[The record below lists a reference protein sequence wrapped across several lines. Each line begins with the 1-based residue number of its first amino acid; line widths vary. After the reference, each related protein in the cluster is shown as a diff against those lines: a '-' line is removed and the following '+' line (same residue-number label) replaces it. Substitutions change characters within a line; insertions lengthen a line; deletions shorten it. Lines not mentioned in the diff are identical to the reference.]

1 MFFASHPSVYT
12 LPGTW
17 EPQPDV
23 VFDPTYLLASA
34 AVVFATAAIISVISI
49 KQKRKRAQLTYYFI
63 MKEFDYDLD
72 YKSLDFSNAKTRK
85 LYRIGRGE
93 QGVLLVRPYTNDIC
107 AHWRFKTPDE
117 AVRSSNKIFAMYL
130 DYRDG
135 KDFIGMDMCRKF
147 LEMGFTRARRY
158 ANHNS
163 GRKYKKGT
171 KEILPQEEDHMTSK
185 YAESAR
191 IFKKVRDIVAKSE
204 TYVTMRKSWRLEE

>member
-1 MFFASHPSVYT
+1 
-12 LPGTW
+12 
-17 EPQPDV
+17 
-23 VFDPTYLLASA
+23 
-34 AVVFATAAIISVISI
+34 
-49 KQKRKRAQLTYYFI
+49 
-63 MKEFDYDLD
+63 MKEFDYELD
-72 YKSLDFSNAKTRK
+72 YKRLSFTDEETRK

-117 AVRSSNKIFAMYL
+117 AVKSSNKIFSMYL

-147 LEMGFTRARRY
+147 LEMGFTRSRRY

-171 KEILPQEEDHMTSK
+171 REVLPQEEDHMTSK

-191 IFKKVRDIVAKSE
+191 IFKNVRDIVAKND
-204 TYVTMRKSWRLEE
+204 TYVKMRKNWRASE

>member
-1 MFFASHPSVYT
+1 
-12 LPGTW
+12 
-17 EPQPDV
+17 
-23 VFDPTYLLASA
+23 
-34 AVVFATAAIISVISI
+34 
-49 KQKRKRAQLTYYFI
+49 

-72 YKSLDFSNAKTRK
+72 YKKLNFTHEETRK

-117 AVRSSNKIFAMYL
+117 AVKSANKILDMFL
-130 DYRDG
+130 DYWLEE
-135 KDFIGMDMCRKF
+135 DFIGMDMCRKF

-171 KEILPQEEDHMTSK
+171 KEVLPQEPDHMTSK
-185 YAESAR
+185 FAESAR
-191 IFKKVRDIVAKSE
+191 IFKKVRDYVAKSPA
-204 TYVTMRKSWRLEE
+204 YVMMRKQWRASE